1 MIRIARSAEASGA
14 ALAGQLGALAESEL
28 ASDEAATEE
37 RLARLPIKMLFPLA
51 LLILPGF
58 LLVAVAPAV
67 ISGIARLGL

>member
-1 MIRIARSAEASGA
+1 
-14 ALAGQLGALAESEL
+14 
-28 ASDEAATEE
+28 
-37 RLARLPIKMLFPLA
+37 MLFPLA